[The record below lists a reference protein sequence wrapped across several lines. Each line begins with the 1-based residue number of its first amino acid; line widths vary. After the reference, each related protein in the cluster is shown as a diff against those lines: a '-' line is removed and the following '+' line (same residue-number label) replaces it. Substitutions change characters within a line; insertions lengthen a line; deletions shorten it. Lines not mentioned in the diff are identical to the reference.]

1 MWRVDSL
8 EKILMLGGIWGRRR
22 KGQQKMRWLDG
33 ITNSM
38 DMSLSKLWAL
48 VMDREAW
55 HAAIHGDAKSW
66 TRLSDWTELN
76 WCNKRIRKWQP
87 TPVLLPV
94 EFHGWR
100 SLVGYS
106 TWAHKESG
114 MTEWL
119 HFFSRLIGHGYL
131 WKQNFV
137 IVLNHWPTG
146 KNVIHEA
153 NKNQGQDLTAS
164 FGHAIAN
171 ITLYPLIYHHNIG
184 IKLVSKYWNWELW

>member
-1 MWRVDSL
+1 MLRTNNSSEAFTTQYKAWL
-8 EKILMLGGIWGRRR
+8 QTFILVLGNWYLFLMEGRR
-22 KGQQKMRWLDG
+22 K
-33 ITNSM
+33 
-38 DMSLSKLWAL
+38 
-48 VMDREAW
+48 W
-55 HAAIHGDAKSW
+55 H
-66 TRLSDWTELN
+66 
-76 WCNKRIRKWQP
+76 P

-94 EFHGWR
+94 ESHGWR